1 MKNISIY
8 YFCVDGGGTK
18 SNAALYDLNGKILAK
33 SSTDSGNIYN
43 DVNKVVEN
51 INMLWSNCCRRAKLN
66 KNLINFHTVASFGLA
81 GARYQKSRRYLNK
94 KLNFFKKIIISTD
107 GYIAL
112 AAASTSKSVG
122 VLNIGTGVVAHFI
135 NKDKISQQIS
145 GWGFPFGD
153 KGGGW
158 WIGLRMVQAT
168 LRAIDGYNND
178 RDIIVKK
185 TLNIIGNKDLK
196 ILNWISRSES
206 RKLAKLSK
214 VFFSVKRKSFI
225 HNTILKEGVDEIEMI
240 LKYMIEEKKIRK
252 IFLLGSISKFYINY
266 IQKKYLK
273 YLINE
278 EINPLLGALRIAKK
292 NFPPEVLIND
302 KKSY

>member
-1 MKNISIY
+1 MANISIY
-8 YFCVDGGGTK
+8 YFCVDCGGTK
-18 SNAALYDLNGKILAK
+18 SIAALYDLNGKILAK
-33 SSTDSGNIYN
+33 SKTNSGNIYN
-43 DVNKVVEN
+43 DANKVVEN
-51 INMLWSNCCRRAKLN
+51 INILWSNCCKKAKLN
-66 KNLINFHTVASFGLA
+66 KNLINLNTIASFGLA
-81 GARYQKSRRYLNK
+81 GARYQKSRQYLNK

-112 AAASTSKSVG
+112 AGASKSKSVG
-122 VLNIGTGVVAHFI
+122 VLNIGTGVVAHFM
-135 NKDKISQQIS
+135 NKNKISQQLS
-145 GWGFPFGD
+145 GWGFPYGD
-153 KGGGW
+153 RGGGW
-158 WIGLRMVQAT
+158 WIGFRMVQAT
-168 LRAIDGYNND
+168 LRAIDGYNNE

-185 TLNIIGNKDLK
+185 TINIIGKKDLK
-196 ILNWISRSES
+196 ILNWISISDS

-214 VFFSVKRKSFI
+214 VFFSVKSKSFI

-292 NFPPEVLIND
+292 DFPLEVLIND
-302 KKSY
+302 KKIH

>member
-51 INMLWSNCCRRAKLN
+51 INILWSNCCRRAKLN

-112 AAASTSKSVG
+112 AAASTLKSVG
-122 VLNIGTGVVAHFI
+122 VLNIGTGVVAHFM

-145 GWGFPFGD
+145 GWGFPYGD

-214 VFFSVKRKSFI
+214 VFFSVKSKSFI

-292 NFPPEVLIND
+292 NFPLEVLIND
-302 KKSY
+302 KKSH

>member
-1 MKNISIY
+1 
-8 YFCVDGGGTK
+8 
-18 SNAALYDLNGKILAK
+18 
-33 SSTDSGNIYN
+33 
-43 DVNKVVEN
+43 
-51 INMLWSNCCRRAKLN
+51 
-66 KNLINFHTVASFGLA
+66 
-81 GARYQKSRRYLNK
+81 
-94 KLNFFKKIIISTD
+94 
-107 GYIAL
+107 
-112 AAASTSKSVG
+112 
-122 VLNIGTGVVAHFI
+122 
-135 NKDKISQQIS
+135 
-145 GWGFPFGD
+145 
-153 KGGGW
+153 
-158 WIGLRMVQAT
+158 MVQAT

-214 VFFSVKRKSFI
+214 VFFSVKSKSFI

-292 NFPPEVLIND
+292 NFPLEVLIND
-302 KKSY
+302 KKSH

>member
-1 MKNISIY
+1 MTNISIY

-51 INMLWSNCCRRAKLN
+51 INILWSNCCRRAKLN

-145 GWGFPFGD
+145 GWGFPYGD

-214 VFFSVKRKSFI
+214 VFFSVKSKSFI

-278 EINPLLGALRIAKK
+278 EIDPLLGALRIAKK
-292 NFPPEVLIND
+292 NFPLEVLIND
-302 KKSY
+302 KKSH

>member
-51 INMLWSNCCRRAKLN
+51 INILWSNCCRRAKLN

-112 AAASTSKSVG
+112 AAASTLKSVG

-145 GWGFPFGD
+145 GWGFPYGD

-196 ILNWISRSES
+196 ILNWISKSDS

-214 VFFSVKRKSFI
+214 VFFSVKSKSFI
-225 HNTILKEGVDEIEMI
+225 HNSILKEGIYEIEMI

-292 NFPPEVLIND
+292 NFPLEVLIND
-302 KKSY
+302 KKSH

>member
-1 MKNISIY
+1 MANISIY

-18 SNAALYDLNGKILAK
+18 SIAALYDLNGKILAK
-33 SSTDSGNIYN
+33 SKTNSGNIYN
-43 DVNKVVEN
+43 DANKVVEN
-51 INMLWSNCCRRAKLN
+51 INILWSNCCKKAKLN
-66 KNLINFHTVASFGLA
+66 KNLINLNTIASFGLA
-81 GARYQKSRRYLNK
+81 GARYQKSRQYLNK

-112 AAASTSKSVG
+112 AGASKSKSVG
-122 VLNIGTGVVAHFI
+122 VLNIGTGVVAHFM
-135 NKDKISQQIS
+135 NKNKISQQLS
-145 GWGFPFGD
+145 GWGFPYGD
-153 KGGGW
+153 RGGGW
-158 WIGLRMVQAT
+158 WIGFRMVQAT
-168 LRAIDGYNND
+168 LRAIDGYNNE

-185 TLNIIGNKDLK
+185 TINIIGKKDLK
-196 ILNWISRSES
+196 ILNWISISDS

-214 VFFSVKRKSFI
+214 VFFSVKSKSFI
-225 HNTILKEGVDEIEMI
+225 HNIILKEGVDEIEMI

-292 NFPPEVLIND
+292 DFPLEVLIND
-302 KKSY
+302 KKIH

>member
-1 MKNISIY
+1 MANISIY

-18 SNAALYDLNGKILAK
+18 SIAALYDLNGKILAK
-33 SSTDSGNIYN
+33 SKTNSGNIYN
-43 DVNKVVEN
+43 DANKVVEN
-51 INMLWSNCCRRAKLN
+51 INILWSNCCKKAKLN
-66 KNLINFHTVASFGLA
+66 KNLINLNTIASFGLA
-81 GARYQKSRRYLNK
+81 GARYQKSRQYLNK

-112 AAASTSKSVG
+112 AGASKSKSVG
-122 VLNIGTGVVAHFI
+122 VLNIGTGVVAHFM
-135 NKDKISQQIS
+135 NKNKISQQLS
-145 GWGFPFGD
+145 GWGFPYGD
-153 KGGGW
+153 RGGGW
-158 WIGLRMVQAT
+158 WIGFRMVQAT
-168 LRAIDGYNND
+168 LRAIDGYNNE

-185 TLNIIGNKDLK
+185 TINIIGKKDLK
-196 ILNWISRSES
+196 ILNWISISDS

-214 VFFSVKRKSFI
+214 VFFSVKSKSFI

-278 EINPLLGALRIAKK
+278 EINPLFGALRIAKK
-292 NFPPEVLIND
+292 DFPLEVLIND
-302 KKSY
+302 KKIH

>member
-18 SNAALYDLNGKILAK
+18 SNAALYDLNGKVLAK
-33 SSTDSGNIYN
+33 SSIDSGNIYN
-43 DVNKVVEN
+43 DVNKVVDN
-51 INMLWSNCCRRAKLN
+51 INILWSNCCSRAKLN

-107 GYIAL
+107 GHIAL

-122 VLNIGTGVVAHFI
+122 VLNIGTGVVAHFM

-145 GWGFPFGD
+145 GWGFPYGD

-214 VFFSVKRKSFI
+214 VFFSVKSKSFI

-292 NFPPEVLIND
+292 NFPLEVLIND
-302 KKSY
+302 KKNH

>member
-1 MKNISIY
+1 MTNISIY

-145 GWGFPFGD
+145 GWGFPYGD

-214 VFFSVKRKSFI
+214 VFFSVKSKSFI

-292 NFPPEVLIND
+292 NFPLEVLIND

>member
-1 MKNISIY
+1 MTNISIY

-18 SNAALYDLNGKILAK
+18 SIAALYDLNGNILAK
-33 SSTDSGNIYN
+33 SKSDSGNIYY
-43 DVNKVVEN
+43 DANKVVEN
-51 INMLWSNCCRRAKLN
+51 INILWSNCCRREKLN
-66 KNLINFHTVASFGLA
+66 KNLINFHTIASFGLA
-81 GARYQKSRRYLNK
+81 GARYQKSRRFLNK
-94 KLNFFKKIIISTD
+94 KLNFFKKLIISTD

-112 AAASTSKSVG
+112 AGASTLKSIG
-122 VLNIGTGVVAHFI
+122 VLNIGTGVVAHFM
-135 NKDKISQQIS
+135 NKNKISQQLS
-145 GWGFPFGD
+145 GWGFPYGD

-168 LRAIDGYNND
+168 LTAIDGYNNNE
-178 RDIIVKK
+178 DIIIKK
-185 TLNIIGNKDLK
+185 TLNIIGKKDLK
-196 ILNWISRSES
+196 ILNWLSKSES
-206 RKLAKLSK
+206 RKLAKLCK
-214 VFFSVKRKSFI
+214 VFFSVKSKSII

-273 YLINE
+273 YLIHE

-292 NFPPEVLIND
+292 DFPPEVLIND
-302 KKSY
+302 KKIH

>member
-51 INMLWSNCCRRAKLN
+51 INILWSNCCRRAKLN

-112 AAASTSKSVG
+112 AAASTLKSVG
-122 VLNIGTGVVAHFI
+122 VLNIGTGVVAHFM

-145 GWGFPFGD
+145 GWGFPYGD

-185 TLNIIGNKDLK
+185 TLNIIGNKDIK

-214 VFFSVKRKSFI
+214 VFFSVKSKSFI

-292 NFPPEVLIND
+292 NFPLEVLIND
-302 KKSY
+302 KKSH

>member
-1 MKNISIY
+1 MTNISIY

-145 GWGFPFGD
+145 GWGFPYGD

-214 VFFSVKRKSFI
+214 VFFSVKSKSFI

-292 NFPPEVLIND
+292 NFPLEVLIND
-302 KKSY
+302 KKSH

>member
-1 MKNISIY
+1 MANISIY

-18 SNAALYDLNGKILAK
+18 SIAALYDLNGKILAK
-33 SSTDSGNIYN
+33 SKTNSGNIYN

-51 INMLWSNCCRRAKLN
+51 INILWSNCCKKAKLN
-66 KNLINFHTVASFGLA
+66 KNLINLNTIASFGLA
-81 GARYQKSRRYLNK
+81 GARYQKSRQYLNK

-112 AAASTSKSVG
+112 AGASKSKSVG
-122 VLNIGTGVVAHFI
+122 VLNIGTGVVAHFM
-135 NKDKISQQIS
+135 NKNKISQQLS
-145 GWGFPFGD
+145 GWGFPYGD
-153 KGGGW
+153 RGGGW
-158 WIGLRMVQAT
+158 WIGFRMVQAT
-168 LRAIDGYNND
+168 LRAIDGYNNE

-185 TLNIIGNKDLK
+185 TINIIGKKDLK
-196 ILNWISRSES
+196 ILNWISISDS

-214 VFFSVKRKSFI
+214 VFFSVKSKSFI

-292 NFPPEVLIND
+292 DFPLEVLIND
-302 KKSY
+302 KKIH

>member
-1 MKNISIY
+1 MTNISIY

-51 INMLWSNCCRRAKLN
+51 INILWSNCCRRAKLN

-145 GWGFPFGD
+145 GWGFPYGD

-214 VFFSVKRKSFI
+214 VFFSVKSKSFI

-292 NFPPEVLIND
+292 NFPLEVLIND
-302 KKSY
+302 KKSH

>member
-18 SNAALYDLNGKILAK
+18 SIAALYDLKGKILAQSK
-33 SSTDSGNIYN
+33 TDSGNIYN
-43 DVNKVVEN
+43 DANKVVEN
-51 INMLWSNCCRRAKLN
+51 INILWSNCCKRAKLN
-66 KNLINFHTVASFGLA
+66 KNLINLYTIASFGLA

-94 KLNFFKKIIISTD
+94 KLNFFKKLIISTD

-112 AAASTSKSVG
+112 AGASTSKSIA
-122 VLNIGTGVVAHFI
+122 VLNIGTGVVAHFM
-135 NKDKISQQIS
+135 NKNKTSQQLS
-145 GWGFPFGD
+145 GWGFPYGD

-168 LRAIDGYNND
+168 LRAIDGYNNKE
-178 RDIIVKK
+178 DIIIKK
-185 TLNIIGNKDLK
+185 TLNIIGKKDLK
-196 ILNWISRSES
+196 ILNWISKSKS

-214 VFFSVKRKSFI
+214 VFFSVKSKSFI
-225 HNTILKEGVDEIEMI
+225 HNTILKEGVNEIEMI

-252 IFLLGSISKFYINY
+252 IFLLGSISKFYICY

-292 NFPPEVLIND
+292 DFPLEVLIND
-302 KKSY
+302 KKTH

>member
-51 INMLWSNCCRRAKLN
+51 INILWSNCCRRAKLN

-145 GWGFPFGD
+145 GWGFPYGD

-214 VFFSVKRKSFI
+214 VFFSVKSKSFI

-278 EINPLLGALRIAKK
+278 EIDPLLGALRIAKK
-292 NFPPEVLIND
+292 NFPLEVLIND
-302 KKSY
+302 KKSH

>member
-1 MKNISIY
+1 MANISIY

-18 SNAALYDLNGKILAK
+18 SIAALYDLNGNILAK
-33 SSTDSGNIYN
+33 SKSDSGNIYY
-43 DVNKVVEN
+43 DANKVVEN
-51 INMLWSNCCRRAKLN
+51 INILWSNCCRRAKLN
-66 KNLINFHTVASFGLA
+66 KNLINFHTIASFGLA
-81 GARYQKSRRYLNK
+81 GARYQKSRQYLNK

-112 AAASTSKSVG
+112 AGASKSKSVG
-122 VLNIGTGVVAHFI
+122 VLNIGTGVVAHFM
-135 NKDKISQQIS
+135 NKNKISQQLS
-145 GWGFPFGD
+145 GWGFPYGD
-153 KGGGW
+153 RGGGW
-158 WIGLRMVQAT
+158 WIGFRMVQAT
-168 LRAIDGYNND
+168 LRAIDGYNNE

-185 TLNIIGNKDLK
+185 TINIIGKKDLK
-196 ILNWISRSES
+196 ILNWISISDS

-214 VFFSVKRKSFI
+214 VFFSVKSKSFI

-292 NFPPEVLIND
+292 DFPLEVLIND
-302 KKSY
+302 KKIH

>member
-1 MKNISIY
+1 MANISIY

-18 SNAALYDLNGKILAK
+18 SIAALYDLNGKILAK
-33 SSTDSGNIYN
+33 SKTNSGNIYN
-43 DVNKVVEN
+43 DANKVVEN
-51 INMLWSNCCRRAKLN
+51 INILWSNCCKKAKLN
-66 KNLINFHTVASFGLA
+66 KNLINLNTIASFGLA
-81 GARYQKSRRYLNK
+81 GARYQKSRQYLNK

-112 AAASTSKSVG
+112 AGASKSKSVG
-122 VLNIGTGVVAHFI
+122 VLNIGTGVVAHFM
-135 NKDKISQQIS
+135 NKNKISQQLS
-145 GWGFPFGD
+145 GWGFPYGD
-153 KGGGW
+153 RGGGW
-158 WIGLRMVQAT
+158 WIGFRMVQAT
-168 LRAIDGYNND
+168 LRAIDGYNNE

-185 TLNIIGNKDLK
+185 TLNIIGKKDLK
-196 ILNWISRSES
+196 ILNWISISES

-214 VFFSVKRKSFI
+214 VFFSVKSKSFI

-252 IFLLGSISKFYINY
+252 IFFLGSISKFYINY

-292 NFPPEVLIND
+292 DFPLEVLIND
-302 KKSY
+302 KKIH

>member
-1 MKNISIY
+1 MANISIY

-18 SNAALYDLNGKILAK
+18 SIAALYDLNGKILAK
-33 SSTDSGNIYN
+33 SKTNSGNIYN

-51 INMLWSNCCRRAKLN
+51 INILWSNCCKKAKLN
-66 KNLINFHTVASFGLA
+66 KKHINLNTIASFGLA
-81 GARYQKSRRYLNK
+81 GARYQKSRQYLNK

-112 AAASTSKSVG
+112 AGASKSKSVG
-122 VLNIGTGVVAHFI
+122 VLNIGTGVVAHFM
-135 NKDKISQQIS
+135 NKNKISQQLS
-145 GWGFPFGD
+145 GWGFPYGD
-153 KGGGW
+153 RGGGW
-158 WIGLRMVQAT
+158 WIGFRMVQAT
-168 LRAIDGYNND
+168 LRAIDGYNNE

-185 TLNIIGNKDLK
+185 TINIIGKKDLK
-196 ILNWISRSES
+196 ILNWISISDS

-214 VFFSVKRKSFI
+214 VFFSVKSKSFI

-278 EINPLLGALRIAKK
+278 EINPLFGALRIAKK
-292 NFPPEVLIND
+292 DFPLEVLIND
-302 KKSY
+302 KKIH